1 VSAVA
6 APSDRRFRR
15 ARVKPARKGKAR
27 WRALA
32 APILKYGA
40 VAAALAYALYRASTM
55 AANAQ
60 ALRVDRIVVRGTE
73 RISKEEVLAVLSG
86 LRGENILRAD
96 LDQWRARLITFP
108 WVRDAALRR
117 SLPSTVDVVVW
128 ERQPIGIGRM
138 SGEMYLVDERGVVI
152 DRYGPQYADFDLPII
167 DGLAAAGG
175 RTGAMTDEARADLA
189 ARVIADLKTRPA
201 VSTRLS
207 QVDVTNAH
215 DAAVIL
221 TDDPAVIQ
229 LGEEQFLQ
237 RLQAYLDLAPALHE
251 RVEDIDHVD
260 LRFDDRIYVR
270 PAKTEK
276 KKTRR

>member
-6 APSDRRFRR
+6 APADRRFRR
-15 ARVKPARKGKAR
+15 AHVKPGRKGKAR
-27 WRALA
+27 WRTLA
-32 APILKYGA
+32 APIVKYGA
-40 VAAALAYALYRASTM
+40 LAAALAYALYRASTM
-55 AANAQ
+55 AVQAQ
-60 ALRVDRIVVRGTE
+60 ALRVDRIVVRGNE
-73 RISKEEVLAVLSG
+73 RISKDEVLAVLSG
-86 LRGENILRAD
+86 LRGENILCAD
-96 LDQWRARLITFP
+96 LDQWRARLIAFS

-128 ERQPIGIGRM
+128 ERQPIGIGRLN
-138 SGEMYLVDERGVVI
+138 GEMYLVDERGVVI

-175 RTGAMTDEARADLA
+175 RNGAMTDETRADLA

-201 VSTRLS
+201 VSTLLS

-215 DAAVIL
+215 DAVVIL
-221 TDDPAVIQ
+221 SGDPAAIQ
-229 LGEEQFLQ
+229 LGEDQFLQ
-237 RLQAYLDLAPALHE
+237 RLQAYLDLAPALRE
-251 RVEDIDHVD
+251 RVADIDTVD